1 VLDGRQTHL
10 ADLMHRA
17 EGSNGT
23 AIASNWILSTDG
35 TKRVK
40 WRPETTGG
48 TPSLSYGSNANDVGN
63 PSAPGASSLVTRA
76 DHVHRGVRSITA
88 NGSNNLFGNV
98 NLKAGTGIALGV
110 SGQDVTITNTGSS
123 SGGGSGT
130 NLTIEEVDG
139 SPTVAAT
146 KLVLPN
152 GTLGVVGTVATYTPT
167 GGGSLTE
174 AYVGYNTIGGSWE
187 TGAVNEWAIAKQIVL
202 ANDCLI
208 TNVDVYLQ
216 LGSAGTMAGPAAA
229 LYADSAGAPGQIL
242 YAPAERGG
250 PIVSQPA
257 TTPLW
262 FGCNGLGW
270 VTAGTYWV
278 VIRVL
283 DTGGTVL
290 VQVAYDGSG
299 SDRTQ
304 DFTANAW
311 QTWSAAAGTR
321 KYSIRAKT
329 IR

>member
-17 EGSNGT
+17 EASNGT

-88 NGSNNLFGNV
+88 NGSNSLFGNV
-98 NLKAGTGIALGV
+98 NLQAGTGIALGV

-187 TGAVNEWAIAKQIVL
+187 TSAANEWAIAKQIVL

-208 TNVDVYLQ
+208 DTVEAYMQAVAGNIAYL
-216 LGSAGTMAGPAAA
+216 SAA
-229 LYADSAGAPGQIL
+229 LYTDNAGNPQYPFRGF
-242 YAPAERGG
+242 PERASG
-250 PIVSQPA
+250 VFQVPA
-257 TTPLW
+257 TTPRW
-262 FGCNGLGW
+262 MGVGGLGW
-270 VTAGTYWV
+270 VAAGTYWL
-278 VIRVL
+278 VIRTTDLGGSVL
-283 DTGGTVL
+283 P
-290 VQVAYDGSG
+290 QIAYDAG
-299 SDRTQ
+299 SDQTQ
-304 DFTANAW
+304 DFPGSTVWPTWGGSATA
-311 QTWSAAAGTR
+311 R
-321 KYSIRAKT
+321 KYSIRAHT